1 MKIHKLTAS
10 FGKLNHDTIEFND
23 GLNVVYAPNESGKS
37 TWCAFIRAMLY
48 GVDSAERAKTGYL
61 PDKIKYAPWSGAPME
76 GTMELTS
83 GGKNITLTRLTK
95 TKSGPMRELSA
106 VYTGTNTSVPGLD
119 GADVGELLTG
129 VPKEVFRRS
138 AFVEQGGLA
147 VTGSPELERRIAA
160 IVTTGEEGMSYS
172 EADERLRA
180 WQRKRRY
187 NRRGEL
193 PVLEEQIVSA
203 KRGAENVE
211 GAASE
216 RENVHRQ
223 LMSADARCALLEE
236 AVAEGRKKCRRDAL
250 DNLTKSRSEMN
261 RATDE
266 YNELYTRARAD
277 RAALDHCT
285 LGDRAPENVIEE
297 VRDDKSK
304 SLKLKSAA
312 EARMPHTGFIFCLM
326 IAAIAIAALVLS
338 GFRNTAILIVGLMAA
353 LGGFIGAALCMR
365 SYRLKRARAAEKA
378 RDRLAILAKYNATS
392 EQGIDD
398 ALEEFRGLYSACA
411 TSEQEAAKAREKL
424 EAAQKCQAEL
434 ESTTL
439 SDLDFSNGGSEAAR
453 LGHELNDAKRERE
466 RLSAE
471 LARLDGGMEA
481 LGDPVIIRSSIDTME
496 AERNEIQKEYD
507 AISLAVEV
515 LREADGELQSRFSP
529 ELGRKAA
536 EYMSLMTNGKYDTLL
551 INRDFTARA
560 GTTDGSPAREAEYL
574 SGGTLDL
581 LYLAVRLAVC
591 ELALPEGE
599 KCPLILDDVLVN
611 FDPMREKQAVKLLT
625 EIAKE
630 RQVILFTCKN
640 AEDSRTAVAGS
651 GD

>member
-1 MKIHKLTAS
+1 MKINKLTAS
-10 FGKLNHDTIEFND
+10 FGKLNHDTIEFTD

-76 GTMELTS
+76 GTMELTA

-95 TKSGPMRELSA
+95 TKSGPMREFSA
-106 VYTGTNTSVPGLD
+106 VYTGTNTPVPGLE
-119 GADVGELLTG
+119 GADAGETLTG

-187 NRRGEL
+187 NKRGEL
-193 PVLEEQIVSA
+193 PALEEQIDSA
-203 KRGAENVE
+203 KRGAENME
-211 GAASE
+211 SAASE
-216 RENVHRQ
+216 RNNVRRR
-223 LMSADARCALLEE
+223 LMNADERCAFLEE

-277 RAALDHCT
+277 RAALDHCA
-285 LGDRAPENVIEE
+285 LGDRAPDEALEE
-297 VRDDKSK
+297 TRDDKAK

-312 EARMPHTGFIFCLM
+312 EARVSHMSFGLCLTL
-326 IAAIAIAALVLS
+326 AALAIAALVLT
-338 GFRNTAILIVGLMAA
+338 GFQNTVVLIAGLIAA
-353 LGGFIGAALCMR
+353 LGGFAGATLCMR
-365 SYRLKRARAAEKA
+365 SYRLKKARAAEKA
-378 RDRLAILAKYNATS
+378 RERLAILTKYNAAS

-398 ALEEFRGLYSACA
+398 ALEEFRGLYAACM
-411 TSEQEAAKAREKL
+411 TSEQEAADAREKL
-424 EAAQKCQAEL
+424 EAAQKHQAEL
-434 ESTTL
+434 ESSTL

-453 LGHELNDAKRERE
+453 LGRELNDAKRERE

-481 LGDPVIIRSSIDTME
+481 LGDPVVIRSSIGAME

-529 ELGRKAA
+529 ALGRKAA
-536 EYMSLMTNGKYDTLL
+536 EYMAVMTNGKYDTLL

-560 GTTDGSPAREAEYL
+560 GAADGSPAREAEYL
-574 SGGTLDL
+574 STGTLDL

-591 ELALPEGE
+591 ALALPDRE
-599 KCPLILDDVLVN
+599 KCPLILDDALVN
-611 FDPMREKQAVKLLT
+611 FDAAREKQAMKLLT
-625 EIAKE
+625 QIAKE

-640 AEDSRTAVAGS
+640 
-651 GD
+651 